1 MSYVIFGTGR
11 SAEPWQASF
20 LTLGSVKSVSGS
32 ALTPTRM
39 AANSSPSKNVLMMK
53 LWIVLCFFTQ
63 YQPKRIQ
70 IVGMKT
76 RL

>member
-1 MSYVIFGTGR
+1 
-11 SAEPWQASF
+11 
-20 LTLGSVKSVSGS
+20 
-32 ALTPTRM
+32 M